1 MPRKVI
7 PVEGIYEREEGS
19 GLWYAR
25 FKINGKLVRKS
36 FGRNRAAAV
45 NYVEK
50 ARTLR
55 RSGEGIVP
63 ETAKRPVL
71 TIPELEVLGGSV
83 TINDLCDDYLKH
95 VHGRPDLFKDQRNP
109 PQRLDLIRQAFGNR
123 AAASVRPWEIEDWL
137 TSVQRRSTRGDGR
150 LTKKAPLKPGT
161 LNRLKAHLS
170 AIYQHGKLRDKVQV
184 NPARDVKQRRMN
196 NGVIRWLKPDEEE
209 RLRAALLSH
218 IETKAHLAQYQ
229 EPLVRHRLCELD
241 VALGT
246 GMRKGEQYGLKW
258 TDVDFDQRVITLRD
272 TKNGESRLVY
282 MIDDVV
288 AAFELLRELNLGR
301 RAGRNDPAP
310 VGAVFAIG
318 DNKKW
323 WAQALK
329 DAQIENFRWHDLRH
343 TFCSR
348 LAQKGVGLKVI
359 QEAAGHKTISMSAR
373 YAHMDQ
379 TSLRSA
385 LAVLNRS
392 VM

>member
-1 MPRKVI
+1 MPRKAT
-7 PVEGIYEREEGS
+7 PVEGVFEREEGS
-19 GLWYAR
+19 GVWYAR

-36 FGRNRAAAV
+36 FGRNRAAAI
-45 NYVEK
+45 NHVEK

-63 ETAKRPVL
+63 DTAKRAVL
-71 TIPELEVLGGSV
+71 TIPELETLGGSV
-83 TINDLCDDYLKH
+83 TINELCDDYLKH
-95 VHGRPDLFKDQRNP
+95 VQGRPDLFKDQRNP
-109 PQRLDLIRQAFGNR
+109 PQRLDLIRAAFGHR
-123 AAASVRPWEIEDWL
+123 PAASVRPWEIEDWL
-137 TSVQRRSTRGDGR
+137 NSVKRRSTRGDGR
-150 LTKKAPLKPGT
+150 VTRAPLKPGS

-170 AIYQHGKLRDKVQV
+170 AIYQYGKLRDKVQV
-184 NPARDVKQRRMN
+184 NPARDVKQRRMK
-196 NGVIRWLKPDEEE
+196 NGVIRWLKPEEEE

-218 IETKAHLAQYQ
+218 IETKAHLSSYQ
-229 EPLVRHRLCELD
+229 ERFVRHRICELD
-241 VALGT
+241 IALGT

-258 TDVDFDQRVITLRD
+258 SDIDFDQRVITLRD

-288 AAFELLRELNLGR
+288 AAFERLRELNLDR

-310 VGAVFAIG
+310 VDVVFAIG

-329 DAQIENFRWHDLRH
+329 DAEIENFRWHDLRH

-348 LAQKGVGLKVI
+348 LAQNGVGLKVI
-359 QEAAGHKTISMSAR
+359 QEAAGHKTIAMAAR

-379 TSLRSA
+379 TSLRCA
-385 LAVLNRS
+385 LAVLNRQS
-392 VM
+392 A

>member
-1 MPRKVI
+1 M
-7 PVEGIYEREEGS
+7 
-19 GLWYAR
+19 
-25 FKINGKLVRKS
+25 
-36 FGRNRAAAV
+36 
-45 NYVEK
+45 
-50 ARTLR
+50 
-55 RSGEGIVP
+55 
-63 ETAKRPVL
+63 
-71 TIPELEVLGGSV
+71 
-83 TINDLCDDYLKH
+83 
-95 VHGRPDLFKDQRNP
+95 
-109 PQRLDLIRQAFGNR
+109 
-123 AAASVRPWEIEDWL
+123 
-137 TSVQRRSTRGDGR
+137 
-150 LTKKAPLKPGT
+150 KPGT

-209 RLRAALLSH
+209 RLRAALLGH

-288 AAFELLRELNLGR
+288 AAFERLRELNLGR

-329 DAQIENFRWHDLRH
+329 DAEIENFRWHDLRH

-379 TSLRSA
+379 TSLRTA

-392 VM
+392 VV

>member
-1 MPRKVI
+1 MSRKVI

-95 VHGRPDLFKDQRNP
+95 VQGRPDLFKDQRNP
-109 PQRLDLIRQAFGNR
+109 PQRLDLIRQAFGSR

-137 TSVQRRSTRGDGR
+137 TGVQRRSTRGDGR

-209 RLRAALLSH
+209 RLRAALLGH

-246 GMRKGEQYGLKW
+246 GMRKG
-258 TDVDFDQRVITLRD
+258 
-272 TKNGESRLVY
+272 
-282 MIDDVV
+282 
-288 AAFELLRELNLGR
+288 
-301 RAGRNDPAP
+301 
-310 VGAVFAIG
+310 
-318 DNKKW
+318 
-323 WAQALK
+323 
-329 DAQIENFRWHDLRH
+329 
-343 TFCSR
+343 
-348 LAQKGVGLKVI
+348 
-359 QEAAGHKTISMSAR
+359 
-373 YAHMDQ
+373 
-379 TSLRSA
+379 
-385 LAVLNRS
+385 VLC
-392 VM
+392 

>member
-1 MPRKVI
+1 MPRKAT
-7 PVEGIYEREEGS
+7 PVEGVFEREEGS
-19 GLWYAR
+19 GVWYAR

-36 FGRNRAAAV
+36 FGRNRAAAI
-45 NYVEK
+45 NHVEK

-63 ETAKRPVL
+63 DTAKRAVL
-71 TIPELEVLGGSV
+71 TIPELETLGGSV
-83 TINDLCDDYLKH
+83 TINELCDDYLKH
-95 VHGRPDLFKDQRNP
+95 VQGRPDLFKDQRNP
-109 PQRLDLIRQAFGNR
+109 PQRLDLIRAAFGHR
-123 AAASVRPWEIEDWL
+123 PAASVRPWEIEDWL
-137 TSVQRRSTRGDGR
+137 NSVKRRSTRGDGR
-150 LTKKAPLKPGT
+150 VTRAPLKPGS

-170 AIYQHGKLRDKVQV
+170 AIYQYGKLRDKVQV
-184 NPARDVKQRRMN
+184 NPARDVKQRRMK
-196 NGVIRWLKPDEEE
+196 NGVIRWLKPEEEE

-218 IETKAHLAQYQ
+218 IETKAHLSSYQ
-229 EPLVRHRLCELD
+229 ERFVRHRICELD
-241 VALGT
+241 IALGT

-258 TDVDFDQRVITLRD
+258 SDIDFDQRVITLRD

-288 AAFELLRELNLGR
+288 AAFERLRELNLDR

-310 VGAVFAIG
+310 ADVVFAIG

-329 DAQIENFRWHDLRH
+329 DAEIENFRWHDLRH

-348 LAQKGVGLKVI
+348 LAQNGVGLKVI
-359 QEAAGHKTISMSAR
+359 QEAAGHKTIAMAAR

-385 LAVLNRS
+385 LAVLNRQS
-392 VM
+392 A